1 MQSVGLNG
9 APDSQGGEGG
19 GERGDAC
26 GGICVPGKSQKA
38 ISHHVRDNMD
48 TGNTALLR

>member
-19 GERGDAC
+19 GATHVVGF
-26 GGICVPGKSQKA
+26 VF
-38 ISHHVRDNMD
+38 SHHHMRDNMD